1 MARSRQPVRSDPDA
15 NAGADADGFYIAGA
29 VDLFGSRL
37 PVMHNL
43 HPSISAVDGQVLL
56 CSRHRIAFSQTPSS
70 KMEFQS
76 RFSYLKDILK

>member
-37 PVMHNL
+37 PVMRNL
-43 HPSISAVDGQVLL
+43 HPSTFAVADQVLP
-56 CSRHRIAFSQTPSS
+56 CSRHRSAFSQTPSS
-70 KMEFQS
+70 EMEFQS
-76 RFSYLKDILK
+76 RFRYLKDILK